1 MPDPIDPDAPCD
13 DEAPTRLQRARKR
26 VQLHPKFDPRCIPTQ
41 RRLAVVRALAAPA
54 EDLELP
60 PRSRRGGV
68 KLAWVAAFIAVA
80 YLSILVAAILALR

>member
-1 MPDPIDPDAPCD
+1 MPDSIDPDSPCD
-13 DEAPTRLQRARKR
+13 DEAPTRLQRPKR
-26 VQLHPKFDPRCIPTQ
+26 VQLHPKLDPRRLPTQ

-68 KLAWVAAFIAVA
+68 PLAWVTAFIAVA
-80 YLSILVAAILALR
+80 YLSVLVAAILASR

>member
-1 MPDPIDPDAPCD
+1 MPDRIDPDAPCD
-13 DEAPTRLQRARKR
+13 DEAPTRLQRLKR
-26 VQLHPKFDPRCIPTQ
+26 VQLHPKLDPRCIPTQ

-68 KLAWVAAFIAVA
+68 SLAWVAAFIAVA
-80 YLSILVAAILALR
+80 YLSILVAVILALR

>member
-1 MPDPIDPDAPCD
+1 VPDSIDPDAPCD
-13 DEAPTRLQRARKR
+13 DEAPTRLRRLER
-26 VQLHPKFDPRCIPTQ
+26 VQLHPKFDPRRLPTQ

-80 YLSILVAAILALR
+80 YLSILVAVTLALR